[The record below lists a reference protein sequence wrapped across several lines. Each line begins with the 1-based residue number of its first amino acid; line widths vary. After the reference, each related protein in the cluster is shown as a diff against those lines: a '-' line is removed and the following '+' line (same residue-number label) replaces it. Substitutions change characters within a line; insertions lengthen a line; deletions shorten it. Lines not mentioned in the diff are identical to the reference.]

1 MSQGVTP
8 PPACGEKTGWRL
20 ALAGF
25 ALAWLVLAWPWLS
38 GELTIPWD
46 AKAHFHPQLVFLAQS
61 IHAGEWPFWTPFVFA
76 GHPQIADPQSLIFSP
91 PFLLLALLDP
101 APSLRAGDAA
111 IFLTL
116 AAGAL
121 ALMAWARDR
130 GLHPAA
136 GLLIALCFAF
146 GGSAA
151 WRIQHLGQIMSLSW
165 LALAFWCLSR
175 TIERGQIRWGLLAGL
190 FAALMVLGRDQV
202 ALLGVGLLV
211 AAGLTWLVS
220 AWRQGRPLR
229 PVVIAL
235 VAGAILGALV
245 IAPPVIWTA
254 LLQGDSNRL
263 VIDAAGAGRGSL
275 HPALLLNGV
284 APLLFGTAGPL
295 EDYWGPPSPL
305 WGPVDLYLA
314 RNMGHVYAGILPAL
328 LLLGAL
334 PFALRKADRDFVFIA
349 TAFAVTL
356 VYALGR
362 YTPIFDL
369 VFATV
374 PGIGLFRRPADATFV
389 LGLLFALLAGL
400 LLDRWLRDPRLPT
413 RAILALAALLIVA
426 ALAAALGVTI
436 AKDRLAF
443 ALPRLIEAA
452 IWACAGLLV
461 LWSLRRLRSPALV
474 VMALGA
480 FLTLDL
486 WRANGPSES
495 TALPAA
501 TYEVLEPSSRNE
513 TIALLKRLTQA
524 SAAPDRRDRV
534 ELTGL
539 GFHWPNASLVHGL
552 DNTLGYNPVRLRLFT
567 QVTGAGDHVALPD
580 QRQWS
585 PAYPSWRS
593 LMADLLGLRY
603 IATGVEAERI
613 DPRLQPGDLT
623 LVARTADG
631 FVYENPRALPRVLVV
646 PTLRRTDEAAILER
660 GQWPGFDPRRE
671 ALIDAAAPVATTGDP
686 TAPAGTARI
695 LAYGNTHI
703 QIEADAPQGGF
714 LVLNDVWHPWWRATV
729 DARETPILRVN
740 LMMRAVAL
748 PPGRHVV
755 DFSFHPVAG
764 ALAQLRGR

>member
-1 MSQGVTP
+1 MP
-8 PPACGEKTGWRL
+8 PSAAGDRTGWRL
-20 ALAGF
+20 AFAGF

-61 IHAGEWPFWTPFVFA
+61 IHAGEWPFWTPHVFA

-101 APSLRAGDAA
+101 APSLRAADTA

-121 ALMAWARDR
+121 ALMTWARDR

-136 GLLIALCFAF
+136 GLLIGLCFAF

-151 WRIQHLGQIMSLSW
+151 WRIQHLGQIISLSW
-165 LALAFWCLSR
+165 LALSFWFLSR
-175 TIERGQIRWGLLAGL
+175 AIERGRLRDGLMAGF

-202 ALLGVGLLV
+202 ALLGVGLLM
-211 AAGLTWLVS
+211 AAGLTWFAS
-220 AWRQGRPLR
+220 AWRQGRSLR
-229 PVVIAL
+229 PIVLAL
-235 VAGAILGALV
+235 IAGAVLGALV
-245 IAPPVIWTA
+245 IAPPVLWTA

-275 HPALLLNGV
+275 HPALLLNGI

-295 EDYWGPPSPL
+295 EDYWGPPSPI

-314 RNMGHVYAGILPAL
+314 RNMGHVYAGILPAAL
-328 LLLGAL
+328 VLGAL
-334 PFALRKADRDFVFIA
+334 PFALRGGGRDLAFVA
-349 TAFAVTL
+349 AAFVATL

-362 YTPIFDL
+362 YTPVFEPIF
-369 VFATV
+369 AAV

-400 LLDRWLRDPRLPT
+400 LLDRWLRSPRTMPL
-413 RAILALAALLIVA
+413 RASLALAGALIA
-426 ALAAALGVTI
+426 AGLAMAVGVALG
-436 AKDRLAF
+436 KDRLAF
-443 ALPRLIEAA
+443 ALPRLVEAA
-452 IWACAGLLV
+452 
-461 LWSLRRLRSPALV
+461 LWSAAALV
-474 VMALGA
+474 VLGTLRRARSTALAVLALGA

-495 TALPAA
+495 TALPAR
-501 TYEVLEPSSRNE
+501 TYDVLEPTSRNE
-513 TIALLKRLTQA
+513 TIALLNRLTQA
-524 SAAPDRRDRV
+524 SAGPDRRDRV

-539 GFHWPNASLVHGL
+539 GFHWPNASLVHRL

-593 LMADLLGLRY
+593 PMADLLGLRY
-603 IATGVEAERI
+603 IATGIEAHRI
-613 DPRLQPGDLT
+613 DPRLKTGDLT
-623 LVARTADG
+623 LVARTPDG

-646 PTLRRTDEAAILER
+646 PALRRIDETAILER
-660 GQWPGFDPRRE
+660 GQWPDFDPRRE
-671 ALIDAAAPVATTGDP
+671 AIVDSSAPVTQTGNPD
-686 TAPAGTARI
+686 APAGEARLI
-695 LAYGNTHI
+695 AYGNTRI
-703 QIEADAPQGGF
+703 RIEAQAPQGGF
-714 LVLNDVWHPWWRATV
+714 LVLNDVWHPWWRARIDGRDV
-729 DARETPILRVN
+729 PILRAN

-755 DFSFHPVAG
+755 EFTFHPVAG
-764 ALAQLRGR
+764 ALAQLRRR